1 MLESLITFGSSNLKV
16 AKYFHGIGVK
26 RKLLDKFNDGISGE
40 GCKDLIKEVYQDEVW
55 LYGFSRGAFIQFVG
69 ALDTVKKATDPFK
82 HDLSFNDSIKHVRHA
97 VAFNEDRR
105 HFLPELF
112 DTDAMTFADGRS
124 LVQAWFVG
132 AHADIGG
139 GASDDGLSLYPLQW
153 MFLESRACGL
163 VLEHK
168 PERRVLQNLIDNPLT
183 LTFPDDTTVEENSE
197 SSVWDFRYSNG
208 MEVSMH
214 DLRTSHNHG
223 NLQKWPRKKL
233 EKRSVVRTSTHMV
246 RINPGIRTTLVSSG
260 DRRPFAN
267 GNLRGYRPRDPNGTI
282 IHPSVYFIMET
293 YPRLGIQKALKDVQE
308 HLQKFRTSCL
318 ISTGSEPWIKT
329 REFEMKMP
337 SCRILICGN
346 AGVGKSTLLNR
357 VFGIPMSEENEGT
370 RGKHN
375 IDEGFESDQHPG
387 IIIHDSEG
395 FQSGNR
401 KEVAAFE
408 ASVKKRCPTADPP
421 DERFHAVWICVEAD
435 TPRPVQTAMENVIGI
450 ISKHASTLP
459 VFIVATKKDRFL
471 TLQDGIESK
480 DINALE
486 AAEDVDPSI
495 RAKVASILQD
505 RQEFFKAAFRKEC
518 RGFREDRTT
527 FAFVSKN
534 DHQSVQALVRCT
546 IDEIADDSIYKR
558 LVAAQVCDVQPKI
571 DSAIDDTV
579 RLLGHAV
586 RSTASPIPFTT
597 GVVVPTVSRILC
609 DKIIRCFGFPKISAE
624 YVDGIMN
631 KVVWSNL
638 ARFMLQTLSQ
648 DVVRFTG
655 IAVLNSAAVF
665 GAPSLVPGL
674 PLLDTPPAARMI
686 VKCACDLI
694 LILQC
699 AFQSGNKFITNEDIR
714 SATIEYKAKR
724 RSGMG
729 GPHESI
735 REAVHEEI
743 NKLIPLR
750 LSRQGAQILSGSNKL
765 RIRATMEE
773 IVRDNAF
780 RKEDPARSQP
790 DSVESSSVLS
800 SSRSSSEP
808 EEIHALFDSKQGDAI
823 AAG

>member
-1 MLESLITFGSSNLKV
+1 MLESLIAFGSSKLKV

-40 GCKDLIKEVYQDEVW
+40 GCKDLIKEVYQVV
-55 LYGFSRGAFIQFVG
+55 GPANTTVGASSKYLHIIQFVG

-183 LTFPDDTTVEENSE
+183 LTFPDETTVKENSE
-197 SSVWDFRYSNG
+197 SSVWGFRYSNG

-267 GNLRGYRPRDPNGTI
+267 GNLRGYRPR
-282 IHPSVYFIMET
+282 
-293 YPRLGIQKALKDVQE
+293 
-308 HLQKFRTSCL
+308 
-318 ISTGSEPWIKT
+318 
-329 REFEMKMP
+329 
-337 SCRILICGN
+337 
-346 AGVGKSTLLNR
+346 GVGKSTLLNR

-486 AAEDVDPSI
+486 AAEDVDPNI
-495 RAKVASILQD
+495 RAKVATILQD

-518 RGFREDRTT
+518 RDFREDRTAFT
-527 FAFVSKN
+527 FVSKN

-699 AFQSGNKFITNEDIR
+699 AFQSGNKFITNEDIH

-724 RSGMG
+724 RSGLG
-729 GPHESI
+729 GAHESI
-735 REAVHEEI
+735 REVVHEEI

-773 IVRDNAF
+773 IIRDNAF
-780 RKEDPARSQP
+780 RKEDSGRSQT

-800 SSRSSSEP
+800 SPRSSSEP
-808 EEIHALFDSKQGDAI
+808 EEIHALFDSKQVDVTATG
-823 AAG
+823 